1 MRVALICTDKPGHLD
16 VRKANREAHLAHIRD
31 TGVVEM
37 AGPLLGTG
45 GEMEGSLVILDVP
58 DLAAAEGDTILDAFV
73 FARAEAAITDVWSA
87 GRHLVTSGRHIA
99 RDRITARYGAVI
111 RRLTDRL

>member
-58 DLAAAEGDTILDAFV
+58 DLLAPEAWAAADPYAK
-73 FARAEAAITDVWSA
+73 A
-87 GRHLVTSGRHIA
+87 GLFQSVLLKQWNK
-99 RDRITARYGAVI
+99 VI
-111 RRLTDRL
+111 G